1 MKYMIKKNIDKQDRK
16 MCHGENVVKEVL
28 AALAVSLALTGTAFA
43 QAKIQ
48 VGCTATSDCASA
60 MVAIDEGIFKKHGLE
75 VEMTPIGI
83 NSNIPAA
90 ILSNSIQIG
99 GPTST
104 VFLQAVDGGLDLV
117 AIAGAS
123 VMNPVSNGNI
133 TAFVRNGITIKEP
146 KDFVGKKVG
155 APGLNAFLHVLFV
168 KWLVEKGVDPKGVNF
183 VEVTFPTMS
192 DIIKSGGVDAVLTA
206 EPFVTRMTNAGLGSV
221 GARYAVELARTD
233 PIIFYA
239 ASREWA
245 DKNPAAIK
253 KFRDALAESAEID
266 RNAPALADQRGDLWI
281 PHRAIQRER
290 MHENDRQ
297 TRADVVEGNLRV
309 ANECDHSA
317 SGHWGSIWRQESG
330 TGTG

>member
-1 MKYMIKKNIDKQDRK
+1 MKAIFAT
-16 MCHGENVVKEVL
+16 L
-28 AALAVSLALTGTAFA
+28 AISTALAGSAAA
-43 QAKIQ
+43 QTKIQ
-48 VGCTATSDCASA
+48 IGCTATSDCASA
-60 MVAIDEGIFKKHGLE
+60 MVAADEGIFRKHGLE
-75 VEMTPIGI
+75 AEMTPIGI

-90 ILSNSIQIG
+90 ILSNSIQVG

-123 VMNPVSNGNI
+123 VMNTTSNGNI
-133 TAFVRNGITIKEP
+133 TVFVRSGITIKEP

-168 KWLVEKGVDPKGVNF
+168 KWLVEKGVDPRSVNF
-183 VEVTFPTMS
+183 VEVTFPTMA

-206 EPFVTRMTNAGLGSV
+206 EPFVTRMLNAGLGSI

-245 DKNPAAIK
+245 EKNPAAVK
-253 KFRDALAESAEID
+253 KFREANAEAAEIVNSD
-266 RNAPALADQRGDLWI
+266 RDKA
-281 PHRAIQRER
+281 
-290 MHENDRQ
+290 
-297 TRADVVEGNLRV
+297 
-309 ANECDHSA
+309 SA
-317 SGHWGSIWRQESG
+317 SIAKFTKQPLELVKATTPNQSEPVLKPAQLAWWIDVMSSQKMLQSKLD
-330 TGTG
+330 TTKLVLN